1 MEIILKNVKKK
12 EASTINK
19 DKTFDNFKDYL
30 RGFNIFIVEEIEIDD
45 RDYYEEAL
53 RKQLYTLSDFSRIAS
68 NYRGIEVRSFKNNTG
83 HYVEETKVLYRR
95 YKRYIEGLKLKK
107 EVNPVEEFILSNDKK
122 FKNKAKESLIY
133 VTFNEYISILRRS
146 MDNNEISIGNV
157 LMANIKRKDTHIQI
171 VSLDQ
176 CSYNIME
183 MDAVLMIKAIRKKYL
198 DVELGP
204 IIEDFCDYNGL
215 YTCSEKFIKA
225 LVSFPYEYFRW
236 INNFRLNR
244 KALSYDE
251 YLKKLKKAIVR
262 DGESL
267 I

>member
-1 MEIILKNVKKK
+1 MENILRNVNKK
-12 EASTINK
+12 ETSTINK
-19 DKTFDNFKDYL
+19 DNTFDNFKDYL
-30 RGFNIFIVEEIEIDD
+30 KDFNIFTVDEIEIDD

-53 RKQLYTLSDFSRIAS
+53 RKHLYTLSDFSRIAS
-68 NYRGIEVRSFKNNTG
+68 NYRGIEVRSFRNNTG

-95 YKRYIEGLKLKK
+95 YKRYIEGLKCKK
-107 EVNPVEEFILSNDKK
+107 ELNPVEEFILCNDKK
-122 FKNKAKESLIY
+122 SRIKAKESLSY

-157 LMANIKRKDTHIQI
+157 LMTNIKRKDTHIQV

-176 CSYNIME
+176 CSYNFME
-183 MDAVLMIKAIRKKYL
+183 MDAVFMIKVIRKRHL

-215 YTCSEKFIKA
+215 YTCSEKLIKA
-225 LVSFPYEYFRW
+225 LVSFPYEYFKW
-236 INNFRLNR
+236 VNHFRLNR
-244 KALSYDE
+244 KELGYDE

-262 DGESL
+262 DGDSL